1 MRKLSWDD
9 FDSCLS
15 QITLACR
22 GKQFSGVYGFP
33 RGGLCM
39 SVAISHLLTI
49 PFLNEPI
56 ANSLIIDDVYDTGFT
71 LNKIKNLSGITVFV
85 WFSKVEPVW
94 WNAVEVSDH
103 DEWLIFPWES
113 QKYAQVDEVAYR
125 LSRSSSK

>member
-56 ANSLIIDDVYDTGFT
+56 PNSLIVDDVYDTGFT

-94 WNAVEVSDH
+94 WNAVEVCDPS
-103 DEWLIFPWES
+103 EWLVFPWENPLLAVKEEQS
-113 QKYAQVDEVAYR
+113 FQLRRGKA
-125 LSRSSSK
+125 

>member
-56 ANSLIIDDVYDTGFT
+56 ANSLIVDDVYDTGFT

-85 WFSKVEPVW
+85 WLSKVEPVW
-94 WNAVEVSDH
+94 WNAVEVCDPL
-103 DEWLIFPWES
+103 EWLVFPWENPLLAVKEEQS
-113 QKYAQVDEVAYR
+113 FQLRRGKA
-125 LSRSSSK
+125 

>member
-1 MRKLSWDD
+1 MRKLSWDE
-9 FDSCLS
+9 FDSCLIQLS
-15 QITLACR
+15 LACR

-56 ANSLIIDDVYDTGFT
+56 PNSLIVDDVYDTGFT
-71 LNKIKNLSGITVFV
+71 FNQIKNISGVTAFV

-94 WNAVEVSDH
+94 WDAVEVCDPS
-103 DEWLIFPWES
+103 EWLVFPWENPLLAEKEKQS
-113 QKYAQVDEVAYR
+113 FQLRRGK
-125 LSRSSSK
+125 